1 MRSLQMRRLP
11 LFVNVLV
18 IGTLGAEL
26 VALMLGL
33 INADQ
38 LLIASSL
45 SGLLTLLSLRL
56 SKAALQQLDQAPETI
71 EQQVPGE
78 A

>member
-1 MRSLQMRRLP
+1 MRRLP